1 MLSCLRSAVRDL
13 KNSSFPLSQ
22 KYIDFINTTKNVD
35 ADFLEGTTASGK
47 TTVGAGVKFMRMVS
61 RSEKKLHVLAAKTVG
76 VAEKNIIQ
84 QDNGILDIHPG
95 AAYFGNGD
103 KDHKIPHIKF
113 EDKIIYVLG
122 YDNKDKWSLVLG
134 SQFGC
139 VFIDEIN
146 TANIE
151 FVREVSTRNDYLMA
165 TLNPDDPSLPVYK
178 EFINRSRPYK
188 KYAADV
194 PVEIMAELNEEPV
207 PTWRYWF
214 FTFYD
219 NLSMTEEDIRK
230 KKQSAPVGTKL
241 YKNKIEGLRGKATGL
256 VFSNFDRRKHII
268 TREKAMELVKD
279 PAKHH
284 QKEWFIIFSA
294 GLDTAYS
301 QTSPDTIS
309 MSFIGITNF
318 GNCCLLDEKVYNN
331 ATLGTP
337 LAPSDTVKNY
347 MDFLERNRSKWGF
360 ARKTFI
366 DSADQATITE
376 FLKYKRLNGCIYS
389 FNNAWKK
396 EKIIDRINNQLNWFA
411 DAETGPC
418 FYILDHCI
426 NYIHE
431 LEVYSW
437 REDKDNEPEDGN
449 DHMINSVQ
457 YAWLP
462 YETKIGI
469 RRNKKPW
476 DGSGT

>member
-1 MLSCLRSAVRDL
+1 MRVGE
-13 KNSSFPLSQ
+13 
-22 KYIDFINTTKNVD
+22 KYDAFIDHEAPVE
-35 ADFLEGTTASGK
+35 FLEGVTAAGK
-47 TTVGAGVKFMRMVS
+47 STVWIYKFMI
-61 RSEKKLHVLAAKTVG
+61 K
-76 VAEKNIIQ
+76 VAESDKQQHIIAGLDTGTIEKNII
-84 QDNGILDIHPG
+84 DKEHGIMDEWGCLVE
-95 AAYFGNGD
+95 YNGNGSRD
-103 KDHKIPHIKF
+103 LKLPHIVF
-113 EDKIIYVLG
+113 HVSPGNDKKILILG
-122 YDNKDKWSLVLG
+122 YADKARWKKALG
-134 SQFGC
+134 GQYGC
-139 VFIDEIN
+139 LYIDEIN
-146 TANIE
+146 IADMD
-151 FVREVSTRNDYLMA
+151 FVREASMRCDYLIG
-165 TLNPDDPSLPVYK
+165 TLNPDDPSLPIYS
-178 EFINRSRPYK
+178 EYINHSRPL
-188 KYAADV
+188 
-194 PVEIMAELNEEPV
+194 PEWEEGTPPEILAELVEEPKDGW
-207 PTWRYWF
+207 THWF
-214 FTFYD
+214 FNFED
-219 NLSMTEEDIRK
+219 NIALSPEKVRRIKENV
-230 KKQSAPVGTKL
+230 PEGTKL
-241 YKNKIEGLRGKATGL
+241 WKNKIQGLRGKATGL
-256 VFSNFDRRKHII
+256 VFSNFDRKKHII
-268 TREKAMELVKD
+268 TREKARELVKN

-331 ATLGTP
+331 AALGIP

-418 FYILDHCI
+418 FYVLDHCI
-426 NYIHE
+426 NYIRE
-431 LEVYSW
+431 LETYSW

-469 RRNKKPW
+469 RRNKKQW